1 MKISGEAAE
10 RVARSLLEEGP
21 ATVAQLADRL
31 GVTPTG
37 IRRTLSG
44 LVDGGFAVS
53 SERAPYGPAPEPRRG
68 RPSLV
73 YSITPAGRS
82 VLGAA
87 YDDLALEALRFV
99 HATQGDAGINAF
111 AQERAA
117 RLVAHLPTRAADPV
131 SAIADALT
139 DAGYA
144 ATIDQRGD
152 AAQLCQHHCP
162 VVDAAAEFPALCDAE
177 TAALGSA
184 LGRHVTRL
192 ATLANGDGVCT
203 TVIAP
208 APHVTSTEMTP
219 HVQEDPTPTRRRA
232 TA

>member
-31 GVTPTG
+31 GVTPAG
-37 IRRTLSG
+37 IRRSLNG
-44 LVDGGFAVS
+44 LVEGGFAVAAD
-53 SERAPYGPAPEPRRG
+53 RAPYGPAPEPRRG

-73 YSITPAGRS
+73 FSITPAGRS
-82 VLGAA
+82 VLGAG

-99 HATQGDAGINAF
+99 HATQGDAGITAF

-117 RLVAHLPTRAADPV
+117 RLVANLPTHDADPV
-131 SAIADALT
+131 AAIAEALT
-139 DAGYA
+139 EAGYA
-144 ATIDQRGD
+144 ASVDQRGE

-162 VVDAAAEFPALCDAE
+162 VVDAAAVFPALCDAE
-177 TAALGSA
+177 TAALGVA

-192 ATLANGDGVCT
+192 ATLAHGDGVCT

-208 APHVTSTEMTP
+208 VAQMNPNA
-219 HVQEDPTPTRRRA
+219 QEDPTPSQRRA